1 MDLNSTIKV
10 INRFKSKRPL
20 SLLAFNMEGQQIR
33 GAVAHRQNGQVLL
46 DHPIH
51 FDLTVDPLNQDAELV
66 GQEIRNRLNEAGIRE
81 KHCLVTLPLQWAL
94 TLQTEL
100 PDMPAEH
107 EPDFL
112 KLQAE
117 KRFPYP
123 AEDLAITYSRYEVA
137 GKRYATLIAIPKNL
151 VTRVENGLKAA
162 QLKPVSFSLGAA
174 ALADL
179 VPDPTAGTLVLTVH
193 DRTVDLLVL
202 LGQQIM
208 ILRSLEGV
216 FETQGNETR
225 MVNPDVV
232 AREIRITLG
241 QLPAPLRGIIKHARL
256 FGSTELAKPMLEE
269 LAPILNALG
278 LHSDTAAVGLPSNAV
293 GNYDGKGPGIQVL
306 RLAIRH
312 LAGVDPVLEF
322 LPPQLSPWLKLV
334 NRFSSR
340 KLVSVGGSALA
351 VLALFGAVFLWQ
363 YVRLS
368 MLQSKWRAIEPDNR
382 MVDATQQKIRKFR
395 PWFDESFQGLTIL
408 KQITESFP
416 QEGSVSVKSLEIK
429 GLSVVTCSGVAR
441 DNTSLIKTLDQLRT
455 QKQIADLKI
464 VMVRGKSPL
473 QYSFQFRWEGGAAQ

>member
-1 MDLNSTIKV
+1 MDLNSTIQV

-33 GAVAHRQNGQVLL
+33 GAVVHRQNGSVVL

-51 FDLTVDPLNQDAELV
+51 FDLTVDPLNQDVELV

-123 AEDLAITYSRYEVA
+123 AEDLAMTYSRYEVA
-137 GKRYATLIAIPKNL
+137 GKRYATLIAIPRNL
-151 VTRVENGLKAA
+151 ITRVESGLKAA
-162 QLKPVSFSLGAA
+162 QLKPVSFTLGAA

-179 VPDPTAGTLVLTVH
+179 TPEPATGTLVLMAH
-193 DRTVDLLVL
+193 DHSVDLLVL
-202 LGQQIM
+202 LGKQIM

-216 FETQGNETR
+216 IASHENASR

-241 QLPAPLRGIIKHARL
+241 QLPGPLRGIVKHARI
-256 FGSTELAKPMLEE
+256 FGGDEHTKPMLEE
-269 LAPILNALG
+269 LSPILNALG
-278 LHSDTAAVGLPSNAV
+278 LISDTAVVGLPPSVA
-293 GNYDGKGPGIQVL
+293 GNYAGKSPAVEAL
-306 RLAIRH
+306 RLAINH
-312 LAGVDPVLEF
+312 LGKIDPALEF

-340 KLVSVGGSALA
+340 KLVSVGASALA
-351 VLALFGAVFLWQ
+351 VLGLFGSLFVWQ
-363 YVRLS
+363 YVRLG
-368 MLQSKWRAIEPDNR
+368 MLQSKWRSIEPDNQ
-382 MVDATQQKIRKFR
+382 VVESTQQKIRKFR
-395 PWFDESFQGLTIL
+395 PWFDTNFQGLTIM
-408 KQITESFP
+408 KQLTEAFP
-416 QEGSVSVKSLEIK
+416 QEGSVSVKSMEIK

-441 DNTSLIKTLDQLRT
+441 DNTSLIKTLDQLRA
-455 QKQIADLKI
+455 QKHITDLKV

-473 QYSFQFRWEGGAAQ
+473 QYSFQFRWEGGVAQ